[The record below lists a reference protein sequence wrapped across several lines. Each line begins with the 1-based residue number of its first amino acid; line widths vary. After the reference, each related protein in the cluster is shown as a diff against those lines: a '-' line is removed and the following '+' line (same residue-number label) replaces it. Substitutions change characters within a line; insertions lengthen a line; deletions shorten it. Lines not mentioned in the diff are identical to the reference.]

1 MLVNVAQVNKT
12 HRVASM
18 KTASRILGFCFIAK
32 LPQNVC
38 AGRNNVFE
46 RE

>member
-1 MLVNVAQVNKT
+1 MLVNVTQVNKT
-12 HRVASM
+12 YGVASM

-32 LPQNVC
+32 LLQNVC
-38 AGRNNVFE
+38 AGRHNFFE